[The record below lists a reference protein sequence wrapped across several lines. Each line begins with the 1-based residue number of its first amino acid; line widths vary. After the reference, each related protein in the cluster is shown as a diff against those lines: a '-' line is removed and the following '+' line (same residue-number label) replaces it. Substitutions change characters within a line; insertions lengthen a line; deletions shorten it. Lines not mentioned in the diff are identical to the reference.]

1 MMIMRKRLS
10 EMALHGALALVLGL
24 ALSLGAGKAAAWSL
38 EDAAKP
44 YAGTEVR
51 GICDG
56 YAPCMAYIELTSEFE
71 ALTGIKVK
79 FEVAD
84 LQAIQTQFFTDQ
96 ITGSEYYD
104 LVEVISFS
112 SGVFP
117 AQNLVHP
124 YSDFT
129 GNAALRDPEV
139 DMHDD
144 IISEVLNLCCVYD
157 GVQYAVPTK
166 FVMPF
171 MIWRKDLVNDEER
184 ANFKARYGYDM
195 QLPPSEFQHFYDLA
209 EFYTRKKGDTVAGQV
224 LEKDLYGTLMPFKR
238 HLTVLYNFERVLL
251 GMGTQYVNEDGTVA
265 IDEGDTAVK
274 ALEYYLSMREFSPP
288 GYMEGTWDEEY
299 SEMCNGNLFINWSWT
314 DTTPYLE
321 IPGDCPASAGNL
333 GYGPNLGSGLTQ
345 AEAQGWYIPKSA
357 QNPDAAF
364 LFVQWLQRRDIQA
377 KTMPMGG
384 NPSREDVLR
393 MPEWQADDWVNRG
406 RDAIVLHNID
416 NDLLYVRPNPP
427 AWLAWSD
434 IIMEELSA
442 AGAGYQDAQT
452 TIGKIAAG
460 MREAAGE

>member
-1 MMIMRKRLS
+1 MFKFLKATTPRLI
-10 EMALHGALALVLGL
+10 GAAVLAAGL
-24 ALSLGAGKAAAWSL
+24 TSGLGASDASAWSL
-38 EDAAKP
+38 EEAAKP
-44 YAGTEVR
+44 YAGSEVR

-56 YAPCMAYIELTSEFE
+56 YSPCLAYIELTKEFE
-71 ALTGIKVK
+71 EITGIEVK

-117 AQNLVHP
+117 AQNLVHA
-124 YSDFT
+124 YTDFT
-129 GNAALRDPEV
+129 DNPALRDPEV
-139 DMHDD
+139 DLRND
-144 IISEVLNLCCVYD
+144 IIPEVLNLCCVYN

-171 MIWRKDLVNDEER
+171 MIWRKDLATDEER
-184 ANFKARYGYDM
+184 ANFKAKYGYDM
-195 QLPPSEFQHFYDLA
+195 PLPPGEFQDFYDLA
-209 EFYTRKKGDTVAGQV
+209 EFYTRKKGETVAGQV
-224 LEKDLYGTLMPFKR
+224 LDRGFYGTLMPFKR

-251 GMGTQYVNEDGTVA
+251 GMGAQYVNVDGTVA
-265 IDEGDTAVK
+265 IDQGDTAVK

-299 SEMCNGNLFINWSWT
+299 AEMCNGNLFINWSWT
-314 DTTPYLE
+314 DTTPFLE
-321 IPGDCPASAGNL
+321 IPEDCPASAGNL
-333 GYGPNLGSGLTQ
+333 GYGPNLGSKLTQ
-345 AEAQGWYIPKSA
+345 AEAQGWYIPYSA

-364 LFVQWLQRRDIQA
+364 LFVQWLQRRDIQT

-393 MPEWQADDWVNRG
+393 MFEWQADDWVNRG
-406 RDAIVLHNID
+406 REAVVLYNID
-416 NDLLYVRPNPP
+416 NNLLYSRPNPP
-427 AWLAWSD
+427 HWLAWAE

-442 AGAGYQDAQT
+442 AGAGLQDAQT
-452 TIGKIAAG
+452 TIDNIAAA
-460 MREAAGE
+460 MREAADE